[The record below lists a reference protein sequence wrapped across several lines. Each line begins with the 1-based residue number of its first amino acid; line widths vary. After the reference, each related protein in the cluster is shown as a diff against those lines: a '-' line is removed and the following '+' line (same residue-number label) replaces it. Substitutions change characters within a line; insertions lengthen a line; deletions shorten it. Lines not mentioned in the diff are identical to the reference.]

1 MVRTTEVFT
10 PNRTPTFTS
19 VDRSKLSRKLDDYI
33 DQGGAFVSVLGT
45 TKLGKSTLIKSAMT
59 SASFHAY
66 IPGQNLIDGVS
77 ALWGRLAADLGIPTS
92 TTTGKVV
99 GNKSR
104 WSFFAKFNL
113 PGIGAG
119 AEGGG
124 EHSVDNSNDMTY
136 DQDAPSAVAF
146 ALSTLAVEARR
157 LDKSPPVIVIDDFHF
172 VTSADTRREL
182 IWALRTVTDNDC
194 GVILATLPGRE
205 SEEAFGGTQVG
216 GRHYPVTVPIW
227 GEDEL
232 REIATTGFEV
242 LKVTAS
248 PGLIDKLVEQSYG
261 SPHLMQQLC
270 LNLCRD
276 VNGVRDD
283 SSPGRVLQAP
293 EDWAEFFREVRD
305 PHSVSWLEKLGIGLK
320 ARNPRKVK
328 AEVGGRELDGYQL
341 ILWALHQ
348 LGAPS
353 EVEFVAVRTFIAG
366 LPGVTV
372 AVARF
377 ALEQKARNMNV
388 LASREMSQALERH
401 GTQTLEEADE
411 ADEADH
417 FTEEEVR
424 VAGLIPQPVFE
435 VVGTHAADMKVRIL
449 DPLLAY
455 TLAWHPDT
463 FAR

>member
-19 VDRSKLSRKLDDYI
+19 VDRSGLREKLDDYI

-59 SASFHAY
+59 SASFHTY
-66 IPGQNLIDGVS
+66 IPGQNLISGVS
-77 ALWGRLAADLGIPTS
+77 SLWNRLAADLGIPTS

-104 WSFFAKFNL
+104 WSFFAKFGL
-113 PGIGAG
+113 MGTEAG
-119 AEGGG
+119 AEAGG
-124 EHSVDNSNDMTY
+124 EHSVDDSKDMTY
-136 DQDAPSAVAF
+136 EQDAPSAVAF
-146 ALSTLAVEARR
+146 ALSTLAVEARKR
-157 LDKSPPVIVIDDFHF
+157 GELPPMIVIDDFHF
-172 VTSADTRREL
+172 VTSADTRRDL

-194 GVILATLPGRE
+194 SVILATLPGRE

-216 GRHYPVTVPIW
+216 GRHYPLTVPIW
-227 GEDEL
+227 ADEEL

-248 PGLIDKLVEQSYG
+248 PGLIDVLVGQSYG

-270 LNLCRD
+270 LNLCRS
-276 VNGVRDD
+276 VNQVRDD
-283 SSPGRVLQAP
+283 SSPGRTLQEP
-293 EDWAEFFREVRD
+293 ENWAEFFREVRD

-320 ARNPRKVK
+320 QRNPRKVK
-328 AEVGGRELDGYQL
+328 AEVDGRQLDGYQL

-348 LGAPS
+348 LGARS
-353 EVEFVAVRTFIAG
+353 EVEFVAIRDFIAD
-366 LPGVTV
+366 LPSVTV
-372 AVARF
+372 NVTRF
-377 ALEQKARNMNV
+377 ALEQKAKNMNV
-388 LASREMSQALERH
+388 LASREMTQALELH
-401 GTQTLEEADE
+401 GAETSDDADE
-411 ADEADH
+411 TEG
-417 FTEEEVR
+417 FTEDEVR

-435 VVGTHAADMKVRIL
+435 VVGTHAANMKVRIL

-455 TLAWHPDT
+455 TLAWHPEA

>member
-19 VDRSKLSRKLDDYI
+19 VDRSELRESLDDFI

-45 TKLGKSTLIKSAMT
+45 TKLGKSTLVKSAMT

-66 IPGQNLIDGVS
+66 IPGQNLIGGVS
-77 ALWGRLAADLGIPTS
+77 SLWSRLAADLGIPVS
-92 TTTGKVV
+92 ATTGKVV

-104 WSFFAKFNL
+104 WSFFAKFGL
-113 PGIGAG
+113 MGTETG
-119 AEGGG
+119 AEGGR
-124 EHSVDNSNDMTY
+124 ERSVDDSKDMTY
-136 DQDAPSAVAF
+136 EQDTPSAVAF
-146 ALSTLAVEARR
+146 ALSTLAVEARKR
-157 LDKSPPVIVIDDFHF
+157 GELPPVIVIDDFHF
-172 VTSADTRREL
+172 VTSADSRRDL
-182 IWALRTVTDNDC
+182 IWALRTVTENDC
-194 GVILATLPGRE
+194 SVILATLPGRE

-216 GRHYPVTVPIW
+216 GRHYPLVIPIW
-227 GEDEL
+227 DDAEL

-248 PGLIDKLVEQSYG
+248 PKLIERLVGQSYG

-270 LNLCRD
+270 LNLCRS
-276 VNGVRDD
+276 VNQVRDD
-283 SSPGRVLQAP
+283 SSAGRTLQEP
-293 EDWAEFFREVRD
+293 ESWEEFFREVRD

-320 ARNPRKVK
+320 QRNPRKVK
-328 AEVGGRELDGYQL
+328 AEVDGRQLDGYQL

-348 LGAPS
+348 LGARS
-353 EVEFVAVRTFIAG
+353 EVEFVAIRDFIAG

-372 AVARF
+372 NVSRF
-377 ALEQKARNMNV
+377 ALEQKARNMNF
-388 LASREMSQALERH
+388 LATREMTQALALHDPEKA
-401 GTQTLEEADE
+401 EDADE
-411 ADEADH
+411 SEG

-435 VVGTHAADMKVRIL
+435 VTGTHAANMKVRIL

-455 TLAWHPDT
+455 TLAWHPEA